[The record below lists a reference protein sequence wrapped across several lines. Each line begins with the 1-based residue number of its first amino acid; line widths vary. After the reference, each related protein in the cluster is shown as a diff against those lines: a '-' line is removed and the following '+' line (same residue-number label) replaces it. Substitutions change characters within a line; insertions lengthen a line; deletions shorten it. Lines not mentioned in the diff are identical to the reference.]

1 MARQRVRFGVGE
13 TRGGVANEPRAI
25 AVAVAVAHEVVGGDA
40 RASPRSGRGGRR
52 RRLRVSASR
61 RREIPRR
68 SRGRSPLSRTCTSLK
83 YPTARSR
90 RSWATAPD
98 WSKANRIAFSTSSAI
113 AAPSISAVA
122 PTQSFPER
130 VDERFSA
137 VDCRWPCRKFMN
149 SFICRNPAKMSDC
162 PAVIERPTIDV
173 RREPLAFP
181 PDAREDEP
189 LGPRRCTS
197 SRSEI
202 TTQVRPWLPVFGGH
216 DAGRRFASRGRSRA
230 SHRARG
236 PAAAPRGSRRNR
248 RASNANGLRFPQASG
263 VVLRGAT
270 PATGE
275 TRSGVGR
282 ARPTR
287 TRRVDATAARAH
299 RLATSGRRRRHADV
313 AARALI
319 FSGLASAH
327 SSPDARVRP
336 TLTSPSAHP
345 RSHGRSHGRRLAPH
359 GCGQQ
364 DQGLRDARL
373 RAGACSGPT
382 PKRHASP
389 A

>member
-1 MARQRVRFGVGE
+1 MARQRVRSGVGE

-113 AAPSISAVA
+113 AAPSISRGCANA
-122 PTQSFPER
+122 IIPRTRRRALFGSR
-130 VDERFSA
+130 LSIA
-137 VDCRWPCRKFMN
+137 CRKF
-149 SFICRNPAKMSDC
+149 ICQPPPKCPDC

-202 TTQVRPWLPVFGGH
+202 TTQVRPWLPVFDGH

-359 GCGQQ
+359 GGGQQ

-373 RAGACSGPT
+373 RAGACSGPI